1 MDSLEPIKRKIYEIR
16 GRRVMLDSDLAEM
29 YQVETK
35 NLKRAVRANIERF
48 PDDFMFEL
56 TKEEFDSLR
65 CKNFTSNNEDDALR
79 CKNFTSNKR
88 GGNRYLPF
96 AFTREGI
103 AMLSGLLRSEVAIQA
118 NINIMRAFFQMQE
131 ALLIVSNTQLQLEQ
145 IRSEI
150 KQLRTDMNDTLAD
163 QNKLEKNKTAKIS
176 GGIDDQ
182 EYTLPQAIGI
192 LVLSHGIDIVAP
204 GIIRDL
210 RRFGHDHTAGELPKK
225 RFRQFIQQFF
235 HDLFVFFCRNH
246 PVSNGE
252 DPFGPSR
259 LSVHS
264 AGMRFGNCQSIS
276 PDRRGINGNLENSGA
291 FRVESSMMGDTF
303 LEKIRRS
310 FLGRI

>member
-16 GRRVMLDSDLAEM
+16 GRRVMLDSDLARM

-56 TKEEFDSLR
+56 TKDEY
-65 CKNFTSNNEDDALR
+65 DALR

-103 AMLSGLLRSEVAIQA
+103 AMLSGLLRSEIAVQA

-145 IRSEI
+145 IRAEI

-163 QNKLEKNKTAKIS
+163 QNDINEMTRVQLEAISDALMELQNQGKNPLALPEIGYTAIQK
-176 GGIDDQ
+176 
-182 EYTLPQAIGI
+182 
-192 LVLSHGIDIVAP
+192 
-204 GIIRDL
+204 
-210 RRFGHDHTAGELPKK
+210 RREEEEKK
-225 RFRQFIQQFF
+225 
-235 HDLFVFFCRNH
+235 
-246 PVSNGE
+246 
-252 DPFGPSR
+252 
-259 LSVHS
+259 
-264 AGMRFGNCQSIS
+264 
-276 PDRRGINGNLENSGA
+276 
-291 FRVESSMMGDTF
+291 
-303 LEKIRRS
+303 
-310 FLGRI
+310 

>member
-35 NLKRAVRANIERF
+35 NLKRTVRANIERF
-48 PDDFMFEL
+48 PNDFMFEL

-103 AMLSGLLRSEVAIQA
+103 AMLSGLLRSEIAIQA

-145 IRSEI
+145 IRAEI

-163 QNKLEKNKTAKIS
+163 QNDINEMTRVQLEAISDALMELQNQGKN
-176 GGIDDQ
+176 
-182 EYTLPQAIGI
+182 P
-192 LVLSHGIDIVAP
+192 LVLPEIGYTAIQK
-204 GIIRDL
+204 
-210 RRFGHDHTAGELPKK
+210 RREEEVK
-225 RFRQFIQQFF
+225 
-235 HDLFVFFCRNH
+235 
-246 PVSNGE
+246 E
-252 DPFGPSR
+252 
-259 LSVHS
+259 
-264 AGMRFGNCQSIS
+264 
-276 PDRRGINGNLENSGA
+276 
-291 FRVESSMMGDTF
+291 
-303 LEKIRRS
+303 
-310 FLGRI
+310 